1 MDQQIQ
7 FARADSGAG
16 AVNVENLD
24 LGRLLEEL
32 VDVCAPEA
40 EAQGCRLELQSSGP
54 VRVRGERAL
63 LNRAFENVLRN
74 AIRRAPAGTA
84 VEVEVRAQLER
95 ATISIRDHGS
105 DVPPEALRGI
115 FKPFYRV
122 AKNGAQSGGGPEIGL
137 ASAHRAIEL
146 HQGTMTAA
154 STRPGLV
161 MVTELACP
169 SKFPEKPVRADRSAA
184 IPGNR

>member
-1 MDQQIQ
+1 M
-7 FARADSGAG
+7 
-16 AVNVENLD
+16 
-24 LGRLLEEL
+24 
-32 VDVCAPEA
+32 
-40 EAQGCRLELQSSGP
+40 
-54 VRVRGERAL
+54 RGERAL

-105 DVPPEALRGI
+105 DVPPEALRGV

-137 ASAHRAIEL
+137 RRTRTRHRIASRDDDRC
-146 HQGTMTAA
+146 A
-154 STRPGLV
+154 SDQALALV